1 MCLKSRYAYIKMT
14 AAIFTP
20 KTTEISHHR
29 KTATGSAIL
38 KSGYHDSKAKGAS
51 PNNPTHDPQWFGPMY
66 HKNSLFPTLS
76 DRILEES
83 VIYVLD

>member
-20 KTTEISHHR
+20 KTTEIFHHR

-51 PNNPTHDPQWFGPMY
+51 PNNPIT
-66 HKNSLFPTLS
+66 
-76 DRILEES
+76 
-83 VIYVLD
+83 